1 MIQWWWP
8 KNMPPLAGK
17 TGLQCSRKLQILC
30 GFGTRF
36 LIGQLASIRNKSNM
50 FPITKMIWMTD
61 MNFMK
66 FKFMGCICSIKSKC
80 INSHLHPTYSITTYL
95 GLLNSLN
102 HRCAIPARIN
112 QYQYL
117 ILKNQVSIPISISIF
132 QISEIDT
139 DFNTNTPDLENQY
152 RYQYQYLSFENSITI
167 PIPILKILSFNINL
181 DLNTKVLQ
189 YSEWK
194 NFQLPAVNWKCHVAK
209 LIQTKQFG
217 VD

>member
-1 MIQWWWP
+1 MHQF
-8 KNMPPLAGK
+8 LALCFPGPQNRALTIFSIPWCGVVFAFCGQYSLFIVQGGHTLRMDSKSEISHVYWEIRTKVK
-17 TGLQCSRKLQILC
+17 TLK
-30 GFGTRF
+30 FGHCRE
-36 LIGQLASIRNKSNM
+36 
-50 FPITKMIWMTD
+50 
-61 MNFMK
+61 
-66 FKFMGCICSIKSKC
+66 
-80 INSHLHPTYSITTYL
+80 
-95 GLLNSLN
+95 

-152 RYQYQYLSFENSITI
+152 RYQYQYFSFDNSITI

>member
-1 MIQWWWP
+1 MEVYILYSLFLWKGYKTFIVITFINQLSHKP
-8 KNMPPLAGK
+8 TRLLKGQTSTRVINKNHG
-17 TGLQCSRKLQILC
+17 
-30 GFGTRF
+30 
-36 LIGQLASIRNKSNM
+36 
-50 FPITKMIWMTD
+50 
-61 MNFMK
+61 
-66 FKFMGCICSIKSKC
+66 
-80 INSHLHPTYSITTYL
+80 
-95 GLLNSLN
+95 

-167 PIPILKILSFNINL
+167 PISILKILSVNINL

-194 NFQLPAVNWKCHVAK
+194 NFQLPAVN
-209 LIQTKQFG
+209 
-217 VD
+217 

>member
-1 MIQWWWP
+1 MKSLHDQSFNSTREYFIAKKYAQGQPGVDKWQP
-8 KNMPPLAGK
+8 RNCYLAG
-17 TGLQCSRKLQILC
+17 
-30 GFGTRF
+30 
-36 LIGQLASIRNKSNM
+36 
-50 FPITKMIWMTD
+50 
-61 MNFMK
+61 
-66 FKFMGCICSIKSKC
+66 
-80 INSHLHPTYSITTYL
+80 
-95 GLLNSLN
+95 

-189 YSEWK
+189 YSGWK
-194 NFQLPAVNWKCHVAK
+194 NFQLPAVNWKCHVSK

-217 VD
+217 VNKMTSH

>member
-1 MIQWWWP
+1 MVFLEMEWGSNHQ
-8 KNMPPLAGK
+8 LRAAEED
-17 TGLQCSRKLQILC
+17 RKD
-30 GFGTRF
+30 TY
-36 LIGQLASIRNKSNM
+36 
-50 FPITKMIWMTD
+50 
-61 MNFMK
+61 
-66 FKFMGCICSIKSKC
+66 
-80 INSHLHPTYSITTYL
+80 HLVEH
-95 GLLNSLN
+95 

-217 VD
+217 VY

>member
-1 MIQWWWP
+1 MQ
-8 KNMPPLAGK
+8 
-17 TGLQCSRKLQILC
+17 KLWTRVLPNTTIVHLVVMGIIFATTHPQISCKL
-30 GFGTRF
+30 F
-36 LIGQLASIRNKSNM
+36 
-50 FPITKMIWMTD
+50 
-61 MNFMK
+61 
-66 FKFMGCICSIKSKC
+66 
-80 INSHLHPTYSITTYL
+80 
-95 GLLNSLN
+95 

-139 DFNTNTPDLENQY
+139 NFNTNTPDLENQY

-167 PIPILKILSFNINL
+167 PISILKFLSVNSNL